1 MQIQNELTALNFHI
15 FMNKKS
21 NVKIYNI
28 VVIIFI
34 KNQLPFHHKKLLK
47 KPKINYYENHSSHL

>member
-1 MQIQNELTALNFHI
+1 MQIQNELTALNFHV

-28 VVIIFI
+28 V
-34 KNQLPFHHKKLLK
+34 KLL
-47 KPKINYYENHSSHL
+47 YL